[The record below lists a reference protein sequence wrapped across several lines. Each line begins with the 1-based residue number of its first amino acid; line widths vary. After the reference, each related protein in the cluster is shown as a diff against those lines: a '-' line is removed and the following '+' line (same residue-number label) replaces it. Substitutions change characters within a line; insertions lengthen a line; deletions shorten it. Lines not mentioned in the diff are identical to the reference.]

1 MAITPGT
8 SQVVKLP
15 AGQVFGSGKTVASYT
30 LNPMSPLEAGRQV
43 TGSGV
48 LSRATAGS
56 TISGATA
63 S

>member
-15 AGQVFGSGKTVASYT
+15 AGRVFSTTSTVASYT
-30 LNPMSPLEAGRQV
+30 LNPCSPLEAGRQV